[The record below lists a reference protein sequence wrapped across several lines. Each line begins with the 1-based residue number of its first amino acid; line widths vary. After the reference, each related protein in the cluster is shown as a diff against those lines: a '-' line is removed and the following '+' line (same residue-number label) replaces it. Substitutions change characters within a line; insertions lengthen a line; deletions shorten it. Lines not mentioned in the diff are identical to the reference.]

1 MRTMLPPASSI
12 VPLLSTFTAYLTIG
26 LQIAVLPGFIH
37 FRLGYG
43 TVIVGIAI
51 GMQYLTTLLSR
62 GFAGRFIDRE
72 GPKRAVLR
80 GLIGMM
86 ASGALLAFAALPSS
100 PALSL
105 GVLLAAR
112 IVLGVGE
119 SFVATATI
127 MWAARRAGTEHM
139 AAAIS
144 WNGIFTYGAMGIG
157 APLGIWLDHRFG
169 LAAVAAMCML
179 SAVAMYALA
188 RRSAAVAVVPGRPL
202 ALRHLLARVA
212 PFGAG
217 LACGGAGFGVIAS
230 FIVLHFASRN
240 WDGAALALSAFTAAM
255 IGVRLL
261 FSDAIRH
268 RGGYHVA
275 IISFA
280 TECVG
285 LAIVAGAGS
294 AWLTTAGS
302 ALAGAGFALLFPALA
317 IEALQRIPDENRG
330 AALAIYTVFS
340 DVAMSIAG
348 PLGGLLVIA
357 QNYRPVYFAAALLC
371 ATALVMTVRLARRTE
386 SMPAR

>member
-1 MRTMLPPASSI
+1 
-12 VPLLSTFTAYLTIG
+12 
-26 LQIAVLPGFIH
+26 
-37 FRLGYG
+37 
-43 TVIVGIAI
+43 
-51 GMQYLTTLLSR
+51 
-62 GFAGRFIDRE
+62 
-72 GPKRAVLR
+72 
-80 GLIGMM
+80 
-86 ASGALLAFAALPSS
+86 
-100 PALSL
+100 
-105 GVLLAAR
+105 
-112 IVLGVGE
+112 
-119 SFVATATI
+119 
-127 MWAARRAGTEHM
+127 
-139 AAAIS
+139 
-144 WNGIFTYGAMGIG
+144 
-157 APLGIWLDHRFG
+157 
-169 LAAVAAMCML
+169 
-179 SAVAMYALA
+179 
-188 RRSAAVAVVPGRPL
+188 
-202 ALRHLLARVA
+202 
-212 PFGAG
+212 
-217 LACGGAGFGVIAS
+217 
-230 FIVLHFASRN
+230 
-240 WDGAALALSAFTAAM
+240 M

-280 TECVG
+280 TECIG